1 MSLTTL
7 LYPEL
12 RGVVPAQR
20 APLVRRARRNP
31 FDVLELLAMAGAMVM
46 AAWLVQ
52 AAAPLLA
59 PVVVAALFAAC
70 EVRRTRRALR
80 DLLGAP

>member
-1 MSLTTL
+1 
-7 LYPEL
+7 
-12 RGVVPAQR
+12 
-20 APLVRRARRNP
+20 
-31 FDVLELLAMAGAMVM
+31 MAGAVVT
-46 AAWLVQ
+46 AAWLVH

-59 PVVVAALFAAC
+59 PVAVVALFAAC